1 MRISDWISDVCSS
14 DLRSRADFQ
23 AALERR
29 ATFSLDASARLD
41 MLVNWLNL
49 ALGVRKTLDSFATH
63 WPQPVADM
71 RAQLASLFADG
82 FVAAIPDANWSRMA
96 IYLRALQVRLERLQ
110 NKSQRDEDLT
120 KQVAPFAA
128 QLPDLSRP
136 ARWLIEGGS
145 VALFAQALKEGGRPS

>member
-1 MRISDWISDVCSS
+1 
-14 DLRSRADFQ
+14 
-23 AALERR
+23 
-29 ATFSLDASARLD
+29 

-110 NKSQRDEDLT
+110 NKPQRDEDLT

-136 ARWLIEGGS
+136 ARWLLEEWR
-145 VALFAQALKEGGRPS
+145 VALLDRKSTRLNSSH

>member
-1 MRISDWISDVCSS
+1 
-14 DLRSRADFQ
+14 
-23 AALERR
+23 
-29 ATFSLDASARLD
+29 

-110 NKSQRDEDLT
+110 NKPQRDEDLT

-136 ARWLIEGGS
+136 ARWRSEEHTSELQSLMRIS
-145 VALFAQALKEGGRPS
+145 YAVFCLKNTIVHITELLYNIPQ